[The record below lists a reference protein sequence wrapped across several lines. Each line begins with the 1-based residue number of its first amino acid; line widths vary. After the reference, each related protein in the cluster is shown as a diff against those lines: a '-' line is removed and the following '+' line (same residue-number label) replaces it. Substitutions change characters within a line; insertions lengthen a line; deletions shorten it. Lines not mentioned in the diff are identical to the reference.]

1 MRSSPQEGNPSDPWS
16 LSPLTGITDSQ
27 GRDLGL
33 ELMTGA
39 IDPDYGEPFLSNM
52 TVQSLRDLG
61 YTVVPEPSSWSLLL
75 AAFLLRFPR
84 RTVLPA
90 CPSKKTG

>member
-1 MRSSPQEGNPSDPWS
+1 
-16 LSPLTGITDSQ
+16 LVGITDAQ

-39 IDPDYGEPFLSNM
+39 IDPDYGEPFLSRT

-61 YTVVPEPSSWSLLL
+61 FRVVPEPDGNTLILLGMAIFG
-75 AAFLLRFPR
+75 AA
-84 RTVLPA
+84 A
-90 CPSKKTG
+90 CPRAATRNC